1 MIKQISSPIINL
13 GRVLLLLFT
22 IFILSGCVA
31 AVIAGAAGGL
41 VVYDKR
47 SFSMIEKDTRIFHK
61 VHTSLVANPVFDE
74 SHIVVT
80 SFNQN
85 VLLAGE
91 VSSAS
96 LSKKAESVATS
107 VPNVKRV
114 YNELTIGAP
123 TSLSQRSK
131 DSWITSQIRA
141 KMLTKKNLESGS
153 IRVVTEDSVV
163 YLMGVVTREQ
173 AQLAVDVARQV
184 NGVRKVVKVFR
195 YIM

>member
-1 MIKQISSPIINL
+1 MIKQISSPIINS
-13 GRVLLLLFT
+13 GRVFLLLF
-22 IFILSGCVA
+22 ILFILSGCVA

-47 SFSMIEKDTRIFHK
+47 SFSMIEKDSRIFHK
-61 VHTSLVANPVFDE
+61 VHTSLVTNPVFDE

-80 SFNQN
+80 SFNRN

-96 LSKKAESVATS
+96 LRKKAESVATS

-184 NGVRKVVKVFR
+184 NGVTKVVKVFR